1 MLSSTTQVRVRYA
14 ETDMMG
20 VVYHANYFTW
30 FEAARIQLLDDLGLP
45 YRELDKRGYLLP
57 VLECEAKFIL
67 PARFDDRLSV
77 QVRIEELPIA
87 RIEARY
93 EVQREEHTL
102 ATGRTT
108 HAFMSPE
115 GRIIRPPKE
124 FSTKAFA
131 AFDKTKGPI

>member
-1 MLSSTTQVRVRYA
+1 MLSSTTQVRVRYV

-45 YRELDKRGYLLP
+45 YRELDKSGHLLP

-93 EVQREEHTL
+93 EVKRGEDKL

-115 GRIIRPPKE
+115 GRIIRPPE
-124 FSTKAFA
+124 EFA
-131 AFDKTKGPI
+131 AKALEAFGKTEG

>member
-1 MLSSTTQVRVRYA
+1 MLLSTTEIRVRYA

-93 EVQREEHTL
+93 EVTRGEDKL

-115 GRIIRPPKE
+115 GSIIRPPEE
-124 FSTKAFA
+124 FAAKALEAFA
-131 AFDKTKGPI
+131 KTEG

>member
-1 MLSSTTQVRVRYA
+1 MLLSSTEIRVRYA

-93 EVQREEHTL
+93 EVKREEDTL
-102 ATGRTT
+102 AIGRTT
-108 HAFMSPE
+108 HAFMSPD
-115 GRIIRPPKE
+115 GRIIRPPEGFAGKALE
-124 FSTKAFA
+124 AFA
-131 AFDKTKGPI
+131 KSEG

>member
-1 MLSSTTQVRVRYA
+1 MLSSTTQIRVRYA

-20 VVYHANYFTW
+20 IVYHANYFAW
-30 FEAARIQLLDDLGLP
+30 FEAARIQLLDDLGIP
-45 YRELDKRGYLLP
+45 YRQLDESGHLLP

-93 EVQREEHTL
+93 EVKREEDTL
-102 ATGRTT
+102 ATGCTT

-115 GRIIRPPKE
+115 GRVIRPPEE
-124 FSTKAFA
+124 FATKALE
-131 AFDKTKGPI
+131 AFGKTEG

>member
-1 MLSSTTQVRVRYA
+1 MLLSTTEIRVRYA

-30 FEAARIQLLDDLGLP
+30 FEVARIQLLDDLGLP

-93 EVQREEHTL
+93 EVTRGEDTL

-115 GRIIRPPKE
+115 GSIIRPPE
-124 FSTKAFA
+124 EFA
-131 AFDKTKGPI
+131 AKALEAFGKTEG

>member
-1 MLSSTTQVRVRYA
+1 
-14 ETDMMG
+14 MMG

-45 YRELDKRGYLLP
+45 YRELDKSGYLLP

-67 PARFDDRLSV
+67 PALFDDRLSV

-93 EVQREEHTL
+93 EVKRGEDTL

-115 GRIIRPPKE
+115 GRIIRPPE
-124 FSTKAFA
+124 EFA
-131 AFDKTKGPI
+131 AKALEAFGKTEG

>member
-1 MLSSTTQVRVRYA
+1 MLLSTTEIRVRYA

-67 PARFDDRLSV
+67 PARFDDRLCV
-77 QVRIEELPIA
+77 QVQIEELPIA

-93 EVQREEHTL
+93 KVKREEDTL

-108 HAFMSPE
+108 HAFMSLE
-115 GRIIRPPKE
+115 GRIIRPPDK
-124 FSTKAFA
+124 FA
-131 AFDKTKGPI
+131 AKAQEAFGKSEG